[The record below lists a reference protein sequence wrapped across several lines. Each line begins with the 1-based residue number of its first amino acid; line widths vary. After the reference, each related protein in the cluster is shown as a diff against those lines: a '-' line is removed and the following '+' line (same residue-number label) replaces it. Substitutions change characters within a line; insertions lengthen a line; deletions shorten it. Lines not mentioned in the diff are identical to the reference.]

1 MPPQPPL
8 RNEELDRSFAP
19 EATAGELQR
28 RAKLGALALA
38 IRTILLQLA
47 ILVGGVALRRR
58 LAVADFGAIAIA
70 QVALQFL
77 SFFGDAG
84 FGGALIQQKARPNQR
99 ELSSIF
105 CLQIAIATVIVGIV
119 WIAAPWMVRFWP
131 DLPQSGIWLF
141 RSLSL
146 NLLLTAARVVP
157 TVLME
162 RELQYT
168 RLSILEVLLVVPYYC
183 VALFLA
189 HSGWGVFSIV
199 TAILVQGFFGVAG
212 AFAMRPWRPSL
223 VIDRQALRPILH
235 FGVVFQL
242 KNIVGFA
249 SGAITPV
256 YAGRV
261 LGQAQLGLLG
271 WAQET
276 AYFPLRLVEI
286 VSRISFPLYSRLQ
299 SDKVL
304 LARLVERSV
313 QLCAMG
319 TTFFVGLVIG
329 LGPNIASVIYTSKW
343 LPAVPMLYVYA
354 VAITFGFLTPLV
366 APLFDAIGK
375 PKVNLR
381 FSVAWTAAIA
391 VLVPLTT
398 PVWGAL
404 GYSIGYCLPV
414 VIGNCGVLYVLKRQ
428 LPQIRLWT
436 RLRASI
442 IGAVATATVGWYV
455 LAPWATAP
463 VKFIVAVLVEAAVF
477 VSTLVLLD
485 RSSVQDAL
493 SLLPRKDPGQ
503 THPRTFP
510 PL

>member
-1 MPPQPPL
+1 MTPQPAFQ
-8 RNEELDRSFAP
+8 NEEHDRSAAP
-19 EATAGELQR
+19 STNAEELQR
-28 RAKLGALALA
+28 RAKIGAIALA

-47 ILVGGVALRRR
+47 VLGGGIALRRR
-58 LAVADFGAIAIA
+58 LAVDDFGAIAIA

-77 SFFGDAG
+77 SYFGDAG
-84 FGGALIQQKARPNQR
+84 FGGALIQQREPPNQR

-105 CLQIAIATVIVGIV
+105 CLQLAIAAIIVAVV
-119 WIAAPWMVRFWP
+119 WVAAPWMVRFWP
-131 DLPQSGIWLF
+131 DLPESGIWLF
-141 RSLSL
+141 RALSL

-183 VALFLA
+183 VAIFLA
-189 HSGWGVFSIV
+189 HAGWGVFSIV
-199 TAILVQGFFGVAG
+199 AAILVQGAFGVLG

-223 VIDRQALRPILH
+223 LIDQGALRPILH

-261 LGQAQLGLLG
+261 LGQAPLGLLG

-286 VSRISFPLYSRLQ
+286 ISRISFPLYSRLQ
-299 SDKVL
+299 HDKAL

-319 TTFFVGLVIG
+319 TLFFVGVVLG
-329 LGPNIASVIYTSKW
+329 LGPNIAEVVYTSKW

-354 VAITFGFLTPLV
+354 VTIAFGFLTPLV
-366 APLFDAIGK
+366 APLFDALGK

-381 FSVAWTAAIA
+381 FSIAWTVAIA

-398 PVWGAL
+398 PRWGAL
-404 GYSIGYCLPV
+404 GYAVGYCLPV
-414 VIGNCGVLYVLKRQ
+414 VVGNCGVLYVLKRQ
-428 LPQIRLWT
+428 IPGIRLWP

-442 IGAVATATVGWYV
+442 IGATATAVVGWYL
-455 LAPWATAP
+455 LAPWAKGPAQ
-463 VKFIVAVLVEAAVF
+463 FIAAVLVDAAVF
-477 VSTLVLLD
+477 SLTMVLLD
-485 RSSVQDAL
+485 RSSVRDAL
-493 SLLPRKDPGQ
+493 SLLPKKRQ
-503 THPRTFP
+503 TKTASVDASSA
-510 PL
+510 